1 VSRALLVMSRSLLLL
16 LPRYRPYHR
25 SLRAVAVRLP

>member
-1 VSRALLVMSRSLLLL
+1 VSRALLVMSRALLL

-25 SLRAVAVRLP
+25 WLPVAVPLL